1 MYPIGTLKVAWV
13 EKNPEYLSSDMFGP
27 TQLTEAI
34 ALGEKKGDYMIMQL
48 VSQSKDYYRWKLMP
62 YGNYKQYL
70 RSMKFR
76 RKLEDLFSSKEK
88 NEESGF
94 NVNSDVDLKL
104 VNVTDEKQTQIV
116 RIVDVLLIGPVL
128 IYASTFKS
136 LPKYLRYFLLI
147 TGIATILYN
156 GNNYLKNRPK

>member
-13 EKNPEYLSSDMFGP
+13 EKNPEYLSSDMFAP
-27 TQLTEAI
+27 TQLGAAI

-48 VSQSKDYYRWKLMP
+48 VSQSKDYYRWKVMP
-62 YGNYKQYL
+62 YGNYKQYI

-76 RKLEDLFSSKEK
+76 RKLDNLLGGGD
-88 NEESGF
+88 ESGF
-94 NVNSDVDLKL
+94 NVNADVDLKL
-104 VNVTDEKQTQIV
+104 VDVSEEKQTQIV
-116 RIVDVLLIGPVL
+116 RLIDVFLIGPVL

-136 LPKYLRYFLLI
+136 LPNVLRYLLLI
-147 TGIATILYN
+147 LGIATILYN